1 MRKRISTEVLRH
13 WAPVAVCLLMI
24 LVLLAVPT
32 GYEGA
37 ALYQEAERCSAR
49 VLEGG
54 NSTILD
60 TGLVRDFLEVVRC
73 GGESRSSARACSA
86 PVEIR

>member
-1 MRKRISTEVLRH
+1 M
-13 WAPVAVCLLMI
+13 
-24 LVLLAVPT
+24 PT

-49 VLEGG
+49 VLEVD

-60 TGLVRDFLEVVRC
+60 TGLVRSGEQRC
-73 GGESRSSARACSA
+73 TVELLTGAFREKSSRR
-86 PVEIR
+86 